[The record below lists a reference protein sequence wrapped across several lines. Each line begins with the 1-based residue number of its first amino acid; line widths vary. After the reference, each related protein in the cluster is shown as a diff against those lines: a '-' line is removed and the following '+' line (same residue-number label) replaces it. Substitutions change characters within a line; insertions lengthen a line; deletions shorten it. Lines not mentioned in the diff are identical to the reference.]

1 MQKWYAPIIE
11 EGRMLVNENSHPRK
25 TPEQPPG
32 KPEISSDF
40 PMESRL
46 TLWYNWPEEREGI
59 FP

>member
-1 MQKWYAPIIE
+1 MLKWYTPIIE
-11 EGRMLVNENSHPRK
+11 EGRMLVNENSHK

-40 PMESRL
+40 PMESIGA
-46 TLWYNWPEEREGI
+46 LWYNWPEEREGK

>member
-1 MQKWYAPIIE
+1 
-11 EGRMLVNENSHPRK
+11 MLVNENSHK

-46 TLWYNWPEEREGI
+46 PLCYNWPEEREGK